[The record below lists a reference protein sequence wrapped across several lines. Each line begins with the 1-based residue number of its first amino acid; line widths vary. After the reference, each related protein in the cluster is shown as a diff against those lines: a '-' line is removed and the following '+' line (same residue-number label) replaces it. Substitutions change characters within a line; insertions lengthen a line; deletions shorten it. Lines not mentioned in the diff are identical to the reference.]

1 MNESGQNFRRR
12 LRICFLFWQ
21 RTVQINFSS
30 CGQSALSWAVCYFT
44 VFLLSRSAKLIC
56 YNCRI
61 KNEAHDNGLSKA
73 PCVPYYEEYQTAKIS
88 IICSEPPKADD
99 GDPAGRLAGELYDGN
114 NPCGNGFWRSAL
126 PAFFRYE
133 TEDSA
138 PSTMLFTATA
148 KFRQKKKISWSVNIQ
163 CSTLYISSKLSSL
176 FHFPAHPQSF
186 EYIFHRLS
194 LFILNFYPVTVTPFW
209 LIHLQTRLHREMN
222 IAATRATSTVA
233 ECWYHD

>member
-61 KNEAHDNGLSKA
+61 ENEAHDNGLSKA

-99 GDPAGRLAGELYDGN
+99 GDPASRLAGELYDGN
-114 NPCGNGFWRSAL
+114 NPRGNGFRDKIGNH
-126 PAFFRYE
+126 
-133 TEDSA
+133 T
-138 PSTMLFTATA
+138 TMLHAAAGFW
-148 KFRQKKKISWSVNIQ
+148 QKTKSTWSMINPSFSICIYTLKIIAICTWLSRS
-163 CSTLYISSKLSSL
+163 STNLWILKQTSLSSVAKYKDQTGSLLL
-176 FHFPAHPQSF
+176 FALGCATTRIGRRFFASYDKVSF
-186 EYIFHRLS
+186 EL
-194 LFILNFYPVTVTPFW
+194 
-209 LIHLQTRLHREMN
+209 
-222 IAATRATSTVA
+222 
-233 ECWYHD
+233 